1 MTLLYKKLN
10 RRLQE
15 IADDSDAVFGFA
27 VKDLTTGDEIHVNG
41 DEIFPAA
48 STIKVSI
55 LLEFFRRV
63 EDLSLNPKEP
73 LVYHTKDKTAGSGV
87 LKMLSEGSVTMP
99 LIDYATLMMTVSD
112 NAATNILID
121 FLTMDKINMNL
132 EQIGLKVTRL
142 TRKMMD
148 MDAAR
153 SGLEFLTTPAE
164 MIQLIESVYLH
175 DKLTQFACEQ
185 TLRVMQYPK
194 EGLIQGVIR
203 NSIPDKVPVANK
215 SGWLGGAT
223 CDIGLVYQPGRPY
236 AVTVFAKHIPVSD
249 KHMFQAISE
258 LTKATE
264 LIHGYFEEASSSTTF
279 GRRVF

>member
-1 MTLLYKKLN
+1 MTLLYEKLN
-10 RRLQE
+10 NRLQK
-15 IADDSDAVFGFA
+15 IADDADAIFGFA
-27 VKDLTTGDEIHVNG
+27 VKDLVTGEEIHVNG
-41 DEIFPAA
+41 NEIFPAA

-63 EDLSLNPKEP
+63 EEMSLNPGE
-73 LVYHTKDKTAGSGV
+73 LIVFRSKDKAAGSGV

-99 LIDYATLMMTVSD
+99 LIDYSTLMMTVSD
-112 NAATNILID
+112 NSATNMLID
-121 FLTMDKINMNL
+121 VLTMEKINKNL

-153 SGLEFLTTPAE
+153 SGHEFLTTPVE
-164 MIQLIESVYLH
+164 MIRLIDSIYRH
-175 DKLTQFACEQ
+175 DKLTPFACEQ
-185 TLRVMQYPK
+185 TLRVMQLPK

-203 NSIPDKVPVANK
+203 NSIPDQVPVANK
-215 SGWLGGAT
+215 SGWLSGAT
-223 CDIGLVYQPGRPY
+223 CDIGLVYQPSRPY

-249 KHMFQAISE
+249 KHMFQTISE
-258 LTKATE
+258 LTKATG
-264 LIHGYFEEASSSTTF
+264 LIQGYFEEVSSSTSF

>member
-1 MTLLYKKLN
+1 MTLLYEKLN

-15 IADDSDAVFGFA
+15 IADDTDAIFGFA
-27 VKDLTTGDEIHVNG
+27 VKDLTTGEEINVNG
-41 DEIFPAA
+41 NEIFPAA

-63 EDLSLNPKEP
+63 GDKSLNPNEP
-73 LVYHTKDKTAGSGV
+73 LVYHSKDKTAGSGV
-87 LKMLSEGSVTMP
+87 LKMLSEGSVTMSV
-99 LIDYATLMMTVSD
+99 IDYATLMMTVSD
-112 NAATNILID
+112 NTATNILID
-121 FLTMDKINMNL
+121 VLTMEKINMNL
-132 EQIGLKVTRL
+132 EQVGLKVTRL

-153 SGLEFLTTPAE
+153 SGREFLTTPVE
-164 MIQLIESVYLH
+164 MIRLIESVYLH
-175 DKLTQFACEQ
+175 DILTPFACEQ
-185 TLRVMQYPK
+185 TLLVMQYPK

-223 CDIGLVYQPGRPY
+223 CDIALVYQPGRPY

>member
-1 MTLLYKKLN
+1 MALLYEKLN
-10 RRLQE
+10 RQLQE
-15 IADDSDAVFGFA
+15 IADDSDAIFGFA
-27 VKDLTTGDEIHVNG
+27 IKDLTTGEEIHING

-63 EDLSLNPKEP
+63 EEVSLNPNEP
-73 LVYHTKDKTAGSGV
+73 LVYHSNNKTAGSGV

-112 NAATNILID
+112 NTATNILID
-121 FLTMDKINMNL
+121 VLTMEKINMNL
-132 EQIGLKVTRL
+132 ELAGLKVTRL

-153 SGLEFLTTPAE
+153 SGRELLTTPVE
-164 MIQLIESVYLH
+164 MIRLIESIYRH
-175 DKLTQFACEQ
+175 DKLTPFACEQ

-203 NSIPDKVPVANK
+203 NSIPDQVPVANK

-223 CDIGLVYQPGRPY
+223 CDIGLVYLPGRPY
-236 AVTVFAKHIPVSD
+236 AVTVFAKHIPISD

-258 LTKATE
+258 LTKATG
-264 LIHGYFEEASSSTTF
+264 LIQGYFEEASSSTSF
-279 GRRVF
+279 GRRIF